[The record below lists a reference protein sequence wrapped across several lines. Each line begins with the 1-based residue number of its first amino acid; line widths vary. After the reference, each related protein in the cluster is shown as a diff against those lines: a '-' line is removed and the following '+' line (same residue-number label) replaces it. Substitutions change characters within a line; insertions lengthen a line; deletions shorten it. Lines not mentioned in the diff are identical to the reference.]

1 MSTAS
6 ATVSRWT
13 RRFVAAGACWLVLWS
28 LAALVGLPRRTE
40 VTLALSGFVFH
51 TLFGKAYAL
60 VPAYFDRELAV
71 PRAPTVQLPLSV
83 LGTLGLAAAGLPWVP
98 GLVGASGAILW
109 ATGVAVFLGT
119 LAWTVRDNL
128 AGAETGTGDHDAA
141 RRPVDRMANAAMP
154 VAFAYLAV
162 GTAVLVT
169 AHTPVDAPFAYAPQR
184 THLFA
189 AGTAALLVFSV
200 GFRLLP
206 RFFVA
211 DPPKPLVAVA
221 LSLGA
226 GAPLIL
232 ALTLPAGPI
241 FRFGATL
248 EALAVVAFAL
258 AVLWLVVESDRERV
272 GRYGVVLGALSG
284 VAVVGLGLSFA
295 FVGLDAALVVT
306 HYRVALVGFLGLTI
320 VGVATQFY
328 PPAVGAFPV
337 DADRLALGAMA
348 ALASGLVVDAAGRLA
363 DQPTIA
369 TGGLALATLG
379 TVGYA
384 WLLLGIFRERA
395 RGGPA

>member
-6 ATVSRWT
+6 ATVSTWT
-13 RRFVAAGACWLVLWS
+13 RRFVAAGALWLVLWS
-28 LAALVGLPRRTE
+28 LTAVLALPRRTE
-40 VTLALSGFVFH
+40 VTLALFGFVFH

-98 GLVGASGAILW
+98 GVVGAAGAVLW
-109 ATGVAVFLGT
+109 AAGVAVFLGT

-128 AGAETGTGDHDAA
+128 AGAETGTGDHDAS
-141 RRPVDRMANAAMP
+141 RRTVDRMANAAMP
-154 VAFAYLAV
+154 VAFAYLVV
-162 GTAVLVT
+162 GTAVLV
-169 AHTPVDAPFAYAPQR
+169 AANIPVDAPFAYAPQR

-206 RFFVA
+206 RLFVA
-211 DPPKPLVAVA
+211 DPPEPLVAVV

-226 GAPLIL
+226 GAPAIL

-241 FRFGATL
+241 FRLGAVL

-258 AVLWLVVESDRERV
+258 AVLWLVIESDRERV

-284 VAVVGLGLSFA
+284 VAVVVLGLWFA
-295 FVGLDAALVVT
+295 LGGLDDALVVT
-306 HYRVALVGFLGLTI
+306 HYRVALIGFLGLTI

-328 PPAVGAFPV
+328 PPAVGEFPIEG
-337 DADRLALGAMA
+337 DRLALGVMA
-348 ALASGLVVDAAGRLA
+348 TLAGGLVVDGAGRLGELPA
-363 DQPTIA
+363 VA
-369 TGGLALATLG
+369 TSGLALAALG
-379 TVGYA
+379 AVGYA
-384 WLLLGIFRERA
+384 WLLLGIFRGRA
-395 RGGPA
+395 RR

>member
-28 LAALVGLPRRTE
+28 LAALFALPRRTE
-40 VTLALSGFVFH
+40 VTLVLFGFVFH

-60 VPAYFDRELAV
+60 VPSYFDRTLAF
-71 PRAPTVQLPLSV
+71 PRAPAIQLALSV
-83 LGTLGLAAAGLPWVP
+83 LGTAGLAAVGLPWVP
-98 GLVGASGAILW
+98 ALVGAAGALLW
-109 ATGVAVFLGT
+109 AAGVAVFLGT
-119 LAWTVRDNL
+119 LAWTIRDNL
-128 AGAETGTGDHDAA
+128 AGAETGTGDHDAD
-141 RRPVDRMANAAMP
+141 RRPVDRIANAAMP

-162 GTAVLVT
+162 GTAVLVA
-169 AHTPVDAPFAYAPQR
+169 AHIPVDAPFPYAPRR

-189 AGTAALLVFSV
+189 AGTAALLVFAV

-211 DPPKPLVAVA
+211 DPPKTLVAVA
-221 LSLGA
+221 LPSGA
-226 GAPLIL
+226 GAPVLL

-241 FRFGATL
+241 FRFGAAL

-258 AVLWLVVESDRERV
+258 AVLWLIARSDRERV
-272 GRYGVVLGALSG
+272 GRYGVGLGAISG

-295 FVGLDAALVVT
+295 FVGLDTALVVT
-306 HYRVALVGFLGLTI
+306 HYRFALVGFLGLTI

-328 PPAVGAFPV
+328 PPAVGEFPV
-337 DADRLALGAMA
+337 DGDRLALGVLV
-348 ALASGLVVDAAGRLA
+348 ALAGGLLVDAAGRLT

-369 TGGLALATLG
+369 TGGLALAALG
-379 TVGYA
+379 AVGYT
-384 WLLLGIFRERA
+384 WLLHGIFRQRA
-395 RGGPA
+395 RR